1 LRRSTDALASL
12 VVRFA
17 RAAARNASRLADRL
31 ARAQRR

>member
-17 RAAARNASRLADRL
+17 RAVARAAPRLADRL
-31 ARAQRR
+31 ARPQRS